1 MAKMARLRSCAPR
14 IAKWLCKRRQRGY
27 AAAWKRASRHCVP
40 RRFVV
45 FNVELAA
52 MMNCGATGPCRAGFV
67 GRTVRQAADAIGAIG
82 SGEIMKIAEPLK
94 FRRGGMSAKN
104 AASAIGAVG
113 ASTLASAAWAG
124 GVGLAEPGQIG
135 FQQAV
140 TSVAED
146 IHWFHDVL
154 LMPIITLISLFVL
167 ALLAYV
173 IWKFNEK
180 ANPTPSK
187 TTHNTLV
194 EVAWT
199 IIPVII
205 LVVIAIPSFR
215 LLTKELEIPA
225 ADLTVKVTASQWHW
239 AYEYPKDQ
247 AGGFSFE
254 SYMKP
259 ENEIKPENG
268 DVRLLSVDNEAVVPI
283 NKTVVLQITAVDV
296 IHSFIVQSFGV
307 RVDAVP
313 GRLNETWF
321 KADREGIYYGQ
332 CSKICGKDHAY
343 MPIVFRVVS
352 EEKYQAWLADSK
364 KKFAAAPSAV
374 SVADAGA
381 TEIRQ

>member
-1 MAKMARLRSCAPR
+1 
-14 IAKWLCKRRQRGY
+14 
-27 AAAWKRASRHCVP
+27 
-40 RRFVV
+40 
-45 FNVELAA
+45 
-52 MMNCGATGPCRAGFV
+52 
-67 GRTVRQAADAIGAIG
+67 
-82 SGEIMKIAEPLK
+82 MKIAEPLK
-94 FRRGGMSAKN
+94 FRRGWMSPKN
-104 AASAIGAVG
+104 AARAMGVVG
-113 ASTLASAAWAG
+113 AAMVASAAWAG

-140 TSVAED
+140 TPIAAD
-146 IHWFHDVL
+146 IHWFHDDL
-154 LMPIITLISLFVL
+154 LMPIITAISLFVL

-199 IIPVII
+199 IIPVVV
-205 LVVIAIPSFR
+205 LVIIAIPSFR
-215 LLTKELEIPA
+215 LLTDELVIPP

-268 DVRLLSVDNEAVVPI
+268 DVRLLSVDNEAVVPV

-321 KADREGIYYGQ
+321 KADREGVYYGQ
-332 CSKICGKDHAY
+332 CSKICGKDHAF

-352 EEKYQAWLADSK
+352 EEKYQAWIADAK

-374 SVADAGA
+374 SVADAGT